1 MNAGGG
7 IRRCRPGLASD
18 WRSSCAG
25 RDAAQEDLRKNIA
38 YVRPSTFVPLSQATV
53 HGGLVYVSGQVGFR
67 PGTTELVSPD
77 VAGQCRQAFQ
87 HIDDILS
94 EARTSRHR
102 IVRCGVFLRDVAR
115 DFPAMNAC
123 YTEWLGDHRPAR
135 TTVGAEF
142 ALPGIL
148 VEVDCVAALP

>member
-1 MNAGGG
+1 MG
-7 IRRCRPGLASD
+7 
-18 WRSSCAG
+18 
-25 RDAAQEDLRKNIA
+25 NIA

-67 PGTTELVSPD
+67 PGTTELVSAD
-77 VAGQCRQAFQ
+77 VAEQCRQVFG
-87 HIDDILS
+87 HIDDILGQ
-94 EARTSRHR
+94 AGTSRRR

-115 DFPAMNAC
+115 DFAAMNAC

-148 VEVDCVAALP
+148 VEVDCIAALP